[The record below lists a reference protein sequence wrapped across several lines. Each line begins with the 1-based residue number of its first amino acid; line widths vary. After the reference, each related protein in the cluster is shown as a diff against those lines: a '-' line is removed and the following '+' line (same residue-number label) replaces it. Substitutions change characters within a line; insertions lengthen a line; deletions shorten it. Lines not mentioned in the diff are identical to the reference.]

1 MALESCRKA
10 MICHGIVH
18 VEVKGRKAVREARR
32 LGRKRF
38 IYLREMSSEVR
49 GRTALSSGLAASLK
63 TIRSESSKRG
73 VGTMHIGTH
82 KRRGRV

>member
-10 MICHGIVH
+10 MVCHGIVY
-18 VEVKGRKAVREARR
+18 VEVKVVREARR

-63 TIRSESSKRG
+63 TIRSESSKRR